1 MSKNL
6 RDQSS
11 SIERSARQKRYSA
24 PPSFEQHAMYSA
36 KGSSAPYNG
45 EKQKKECNAI
55 SVERRA
61 VRLLSRRYTLTA
73 TGYKFLE
80 IGINVGPPS
89 YVEIALGDHRG
100 QELILSLE
108 TWKGLY
114 EQRWNIY
121 KLLLNDYKDNFISVG
136 PLTVRICLMNDV
148 TLVRLES
155 LNVRVTMIE
164 STLRRMFAL
173 NECID
178 VTFDRLVRF
187 VDTIDTKYTRFSNI
201 ASVVTDPE
209 ETERDTKLRARKKA
223 LFSYFIH
230 NYILIINAMVK
241 SISSMSEASIW
252 TVLIKIIIRSVC
264 LTLLAKMYARTIP
277 ITNALFINN

>member
-1 MSKNL
+1 MAKN
-6 RDQSS
+6 
-11 SIERSARQKRYSA
+11 KRRNVTRKFQLHFFYFFLFFPILCIFIYLYIYIFIIIFNFHS
-24 PPSFEQHAMYSA
+24 
-36 KGSSAPYNG
+36 
-45 EKQKKECNAI
+45 I

-73 TGYKFLE
+73 TGYKYLE

-121 KLLLNDYKDNFISVG
+121 KLLLNDYKDNFISVE

-148 TLVRLES
+148 TLIRLES

-164 STLRRMFAL
+164 STLRRMFDL
-173 NECID
+173 NELYAILQHRVCCNRSRESAECD
-178 VTFDRLVRF
+178 TRLR
-187 VDTIDTKYTRFSNI
+187 Y
-201 ASVVTDPE
+201 
-209 ETERDTKLRARKKA
+209 LR
-223 LFSYFIH
+223 
-230 NYILIINAMVK
+230 
-241 SISSMSEASIW
+241 
-252 TVLIKIIIRSVC
+252 
-264 LTLLAKMYARTIP
+264 
-277 ITNALFINN
+277 

>member
-1 MSKNL
+1 MSQNL

-36 KGSSAPYNG
+36 KGSSAPFNCIFFFFSNIVQYYIFNFHS
-45 EKQKKECNAI
+45 I

-136 PLTVRICLMNDV
+136 PLTVRVYQMNDV

-155 LNVRVTMIE
+155 LNVRITMIE
-164 STLRRMFAL
+164 STLRRMFHL
-173 NECID
+173 DECID

-201 ASVVTDPE
+201 ASVVTDSE
-209 ETERDTKLRARKKA
+209 EVPNAIRDCDIFDRRQL
-223 LFSYFIH
+223 
-230 NYILIINAMVK
+230 VDC
-241 SISSMSEASIW
+241 E
-252 TVLIKIIIRSVC
+252 
-264 LTLLAKMYARTIP
+264 LLA
-277 ITNALFINN
+277 LVF